1 MNENKILDP
10 SIKQY
15 LDYIDK
21 EMTIAGILSTFS
33 LVVAAVCVEFPATA
47 QAGTYLAELFRSSEL
62 FLWFGSGMMII
73 SAGFFYWQRARLAHD
88 YGQISLS
95 LSLPEHTGK
104 TTEEWMK
111 KVDSWPT
118 WIPHD
123 CGIIFITYGFIE
135 DALAIISHDFNFD
148 KCCAAF
154 SLLAAAVLSVV
165 TAISWTI
172 FMLKRK

>member
-10 SIKQY
+10 STKQY
-15 LDYIDK
+15 LDYLDK

-33 LVVAAVCVEFPATA
+33 VALAAGCVEFPATA
-47 QAGTYLAELFRSSEL
+47 QAGTYLAELFLSSKS
-62 FLWFGSGMMII
+62 FIWFGSGMMML
-73 SAGFFYWQRARLAHD
+73 SAGLFYWQRALLAHD

-95 LSLPEHTGK
+95 LSLGEHTGK

-111 KVDSWPT
+111 KADSWPT

-123 CGIIFITYGFIE
+123 CGIIFVVYASIE
-135 DALAIISHDFNFD
+135 YALGIISHDFNFD
-148 KCCAAF
+148 KCCPIF
-154 SLLAAAVLSVV
+154 LLLATAVMSVF

-172 FMLKRK
+172 YMLRRK